1 MMNYSGRTHVA
12 SVPGAPAVD
21 IHGLH
26 VRYDARQGDALAG
39 IDITI
44 PAASRVA
51 LIGHN
56 GAGKSTLLKT
66 LVGLQSYHAG
76 SIEIYGRQVRA
87 CHHRVAYLP
96 QRGEID
102 WKFPITVRRFVMT
115 GRYVHI
121 GWLRQPK
128 EHDHQ
133 LVEQTL
139 ERLNLTHVAHRVISD
154 LSGGQ
159 QQRALLARAI
169 VQEAELLLLDEPFN
183 NIDPETR
190 ILITSILAELQKLG
204 RTAIVATHE
213 TSRLRDE
220 FDYIAHLHEG
230 RMLTLHPA
238 AEYPHLV
245 MAESYE

>member
-1 MMNYSGRTHVA
+1 MINYSGRTHVA
-12 SVPGAPAVD
+12 SIPNAPAVQ
-21 IHGLH
+21 IQGLR
-26 VRYDARQGDALAG
+26 VSYDSSQGDALSG
-39 IDITI
+39 IDMII
-44 PAASRVA
+44 PAGSRVA

-66 LVGLQSYHAG
+66 LVGLQTYHAG
-76 SIEIYGRQVRA
+76 SIEIYGRKVRA

-121 GWLRQPK
+121 GWLRQPNG
-128 EHDHQ
+128 HDKQ
-133 LVEQTL
+133 LVDTTL
-139 ERLNLTHVAHRVISD
+139 ERLNLAPVADRVISD

-190 ILITSILAELQKLG
+190 TLINTILAELKQLG
-204 RTAIVATHE
+204 RTSIVATHE

-220 FDYIAHLHEG
+220 FDYIAVLNEG
-230 RMLTLHPA
+230 RMVTLYPA
-238 AEYPHLV
+238 DQYHHIVTAE
-245 MAESYE
+245 

>member
-1 MMNYSGRTHVA
+1 MSIQVEQLTKIY
-12 SVPGAPAVD
+12 GAQKA
-21 IHGLH
+21 IHNISFNVNKGEIVGFL
-26 VRYDARQGDALAG
+26 G
-39 IDITI
+39 
-44 PAASRVA
+44 P
-51 LIGHN
+51 N

-66 LVGLQSYHAG
+66 LVGLQTFHAG
-76 SIEIYGRQVRA
+76 SIEIYGRKVRA

-102 WKFPITVRRFVMT
+102 WKFPINVRKFVLT

-121 GWLRQPK
+121 GWLRQPQ
-128 EHDHQ
+128 EHDHL
-133 LVEQTL
+133 LVQQTL
-139 ERLNLTHVAHRVISD
+139 ERLNLLHVADRVISD

-190 ILITSILAELQKLG
+190 TLINTILAELQQLG

-220 FDYIAHLHEG
+220 FDFIAHLHEG
-230 RMLTLHPA
+230 RQLTLHPA
-238 AEYPHLV
+238 EQYPHLMMV
-245 MAESYE
+245 DAYE